1 MEKKLSKAIVINSY
15 GSSEVLSYQEK
26 DINEPSANEIQIRNT
41 AIGVNYHDVYVRS
54 GLYKT
59 LALPGVPGCEA
70 SGLVEKTG
78 ANVQGY
84 KVGERVTYCTREY
97 GAYAT
102 HINISHDKVIKIP
115 DFLSDELVA
124 TNFLR
129 AMTVE
134 MLINRITSVDSS
146 KKILV
151 TAASGGVGRL
161 LCQWASSM
169 GVTVIGSVGSQE
181 KIQETKLNGCFETFV
196 ASDEGFSKKIL
207 EVTDGTG
214 VDIVFD
220 SVGND
225 TFKSSLESLAACG
238 YLINFGQSS
247 GPVKPVLMATLAEKS
262 LSISRPILFHYFGNR
277 GNYEKMASSVFKA
290 FEDDI
295 IKVSDFLPF
304 DLKDA
309 SSAHD
314 TLESRKGGGS
324 LYLIP

>member
-1 MEKKLSKAIVINSY
+1 MASIIEIEEY
-15 GSSEVLSYQEK
+15 GSSSVLTHKTRSIVSPKVGEV
-26 DINEPSANEIQIRNT
+26 QIRNL

-59 LALPGVPGCEA
+59 LKLPGTPGCEA
-70 SGLVEKTG
+70 SGIIEKIG
-78 ANVQGY
+78 KNVVGFEE
-84 KVGERVTYCTREY
+84 GERVTYLTREY
-97 GAYAT
+97 GAYAS
-102 HINISHDKVIKIP
+102 HINIVSEKVLKLP
-115 DFLSDELVA
+115 STLKDELVA

-134 MLINRITSVDSS
+134 MLLNRITSVDSS
-146 KKILV
+146 KTILV

-161 LCQWASSM
+161 LCQWASSR
-169 GVTVIGSVGSQE
+169 GVKVIGSVGSQE
-181 KIQETKLNGCFETFV
+181 KILETKLNGCLETFV
-196 ASDEGFSKKIL
+196 SSDEKFSNKVL
-207 EVTDGTG
+207 DVTNGKG

-225 TFKSSLESLAACG
+225 TFESSLLSLAHCG

-247 GPVKPVLMATLAEKS
+247 GPVQPVLMSTLAEKS

-277 GNYEKMASSVFKA
+277 KNYENMAASVFKA
-290 FEDDI
+290 FEDEI
-295 IKVSDFLPF
+295 IKVSEFLPF

-309 SSAHD
+309 SNAHD

-324 LYLIP
+324 IYLVP

>member
-1 MEKKLSKAIVINSY
+1 MPKAIVIKEY
-15 GSSEVLSYQEK
+15 GSSKVLGLEHVSSS
-26 DINEPSANEIQIRNT
+26 DPSSDQIQIRNT
-41 AIGVNYHDVYVRS
+41 AVGVNYHDVYVRS

-59 LALPGVPGCEA
+59 LALPGIPGCEA
-70 SGLVEKTG
+70 SGIVEKIG
-78 ANVQGY
+78 ENVQGFH
-84 KVGERVTYCTREY
+84 VGERVTYCTREY

-102 HINISHDKVIKIP
+102 HINISHEKVIKIP
-115 DFLSDELVA
+115 NFLSDELVA

-134 MLINRITSVDSS
+134 MLINRITTVDSS
-146 KKILV
+146 KSVLV

-169 GVTVIGSVGSQE
+169 GVTVIGSVGSPE
-181 KIQETKLNGCFETFV
+181 KVQETKLNGCFETFV
-196 ASDEGFSKKIL
+196 SSDKEFSKKIL

-214 VDIVFD
+214 VNIVFD
-220 SVGND
+220 SVGAD
-225 TFKSSLESLAACG
+225 TFESSIASLAHCG

-247 GPVKPVLMATLAEKS
+247 GPVKPVLMTTLAEKS

-277 GNYEKMASSVFKA
+277 KNYERMASSVFKA
-290 FEDDI
+290 FEDEI
-295 IKVSDFLPF
+295 IRVSEFLPF

-309 SSAHD
+309 SNAHE

-324 LYLIP
+324 IYLIP

>member
-1 MEKKLSKAIVINSY
+1 MASIIEIEKYGPSSVLTYKTRSMSKPKA
-15 GSSEVLSYQEK
+15 GEV
-26 DINEPSANEIQIRNT
+26 QIKNL

-59 LALPGVPGCEA
+59 LTLPGIPGCEG
-70 SGLVEKTG
+70 SGVIEKIG
-78 ANVQGY
+78 KNVDGF
-84 KVGERVTYCTREY
+84 KEGERVTYLTREY
-97 GAYAT
+97 GAYST
-102 HINISHDKVIKIP
+102 HINIKSEKVLKLP
-115 DFLSDELVA
+115 STLKDELVA

-146 KKILV
+146 KTILV

-169 GVTVIGSVGSQE
+169 GVKVIGSVGSHE
-181 KIQETKLNGCFETFV
+181 KIPETKLNGCFETV
-196 ASDEGFSKKIL
+196 ISNDKEFSTKIL
-207 EVTDGTG
+207 EVTDGKG

-225 TFKSSLESLAACG
+225 TFESSLASLAHCG

-247 GPVKPVLMATLAEKS
+247 GPVKPILMTTLAEKS
-262 LSISRPILFHYFGNR
+262 LSISRPILFHYFGTR
-277 GNYEKMASSVFKA
+277 RNYEEMASSVFKA
-290 FEDDI
+290 FEDNV
-295 IKVSDFLPF
+295 IKVSDFFPF
-304 DLKDA
+304 SLKDA

-324 LYLIP
+324 IYLIP

>member
-1 MEKKLSKAIVINSY
+1 LKKAIVIKEY
-15 GSSEVLSYQEK
+15 GSSKVLDLERVSPT
-26 DINEPSANEIQIRNT
+26 DPSSDQIQIRNT
-41 AIGVNYHDVYVRS
+41 AVGVNYHDVYVRS

-70 SGLVEKTG
+70 SGIVEKIG
-78 ANVQGY
+78 ENVQGFQ
-84 KVGERVTYCTREY
+84 VGERVTYCTREY

-102 HINISHDKVIKIP
+102 HINISHEKVIKIP
-115 DFLSDELVA
+115 NFLSDELVA

-134 MLINRITSVDSS
+134 MLINRITTVDSS
-146 KKILV
+146 KSILV

-169 GVTVIGSVGSQE
+169 GVKVIGSVGSPE
-181 KIQETKLNGCFETFV
+181 KAQETKMNGCFETLV
-196 ASDEGFSKKIL
+196 SSDKEFSKKIL
-207 EVTDGTG
+207 EVTDGIG

-220 SVGND
+220 SVGAD
-225 TFKSSLESLAACG
+225 TFESSIASLAQCG

-247 GPVKPVLMATLAEKS
+247 GPVKPVLMTTLAEKS

-277 GNYEKMASSVFKA
+277 KNYEKMASSVFKA
-290 FEDDI
+290 FENEI
-295 IKVSDFLPF
+295 IKVSEFLPF

-324 LYLIP
+324 IYLIP

>member
-1 MEKKLSKAIVINSY
+1 MKKAIVIKEY
-15 GSSEVLSYQEK
+15 GSSKVLDLERVSPT
-26 DINEPSANEIQIRNT
+26 DPSSDQIQIRNT
-41 AIGVNYHDVYVRS
+41 AVGVNYHDVYVRS

-70 SGLVEKTG
+70 SGIVEKIG
-78 ANVQGY
+78 ENVQGFQ
-84 KVGERVTYCTREY
+84 VGERVTYCTREY

-102 HINISHDKVIKIP
+102 HINISHEKVIKIP
-115 DFLSDELVA
+115 NFLSDELVA

-134 MLINRITSVDSS
+134 MLINRITTVDSS
-146 KKILV
+146 KSILV

-169 GVTVIGSVGSQE
+169 GVKVIGSVGSPE
-181 KIQETKLNGCFETFV
+181 KAQETKMNGCFETLV
-196 ASDEGFSKKIL
+196 SSDKEFSKKIL
-207 EVTDGTG
+207 EVTDGIG

-220 SVGND
+220 SVGAD
-225 TFKSSLESLAACG
+225 TFESSIASLAQCG

-247 GPVKPVLMATLAEKS
+247 GPVKPVLMTTLAEKS

-277 GNYEKMASSVFKA
+277 KNYEKMASSVFKA
-290 FEDDI
+290 FENEI
-295 IKVSDFLPF
+295 IKVSEFLPF

-324 LYLIP
+324 IYLIP

>member
-1 MEKKLSKAIVINSY
+1 MSKAIVINSY
-15 GSSEVLSYQEK
+15 GSSEVLTYQK
-26 DINEPSANEIQIRNT
+26 QGINEPLANQIQIKNT

-59 LALPGVPGCEA
+59 LTLPGIPGCEA
-70 SGLVEKTG
+70 SGIVEKIG
-78 ANVQGY
+78 NNVENFH
-84 KVGERVTYCTREY
+84 VGERVTYCTREY

-102 HINISHDKVIKIP
+102 HINISHEKVIKIP
-115 DFLSDELVA
+115 NFLTDELVA

-129 AMTVE
+129 ALTVE
-134 MLINRITSVDSS
+134 MLINRITPVDSS
-146 KKILV
+146 KSILV

-161 LCQWASSM
+161 LCQWASSI
-169 GVTVIGSVGSQE
+169 GVKVIGSVGSPE
-181 KIQETKLNGCFETFV
+181 KIHETKLNGCFETFV
-196 ASDEGFSKKIL
+196 SSDPEFSKKIL
-207 EVTDGTG
+207 DVTDGTG

-225 TFKSSLESLAACG
+225 TFETSITSLAHCG

-247 GPVKPVLMATLAEKS
+247 GPVKPVLMTTLAEKS

-277 GNYEKMASSVFKA
+277 KNYENMAASVFKA
-290 FEDDI
+290 FEDEI
-295 IKVSDFLPF
+295 IKVSEFLPF

-309 SSAHD
+309 SSAHN

-324 LYLIP
+324 IYLIP

>member
-1 MEKKLSKAIVINSY
+1 MSKAIVINSY
-15 GSSEVLSYQEK
+15 GSSEVLTYQER
-26 DINEPSANEIQIRNT
+26 DIKEPSANQIQVKNT

-59 LALPGVPGCEA
+59 LTLPGTPGCEA
-70 SGLVEKTG
+70 SGIVEKIG
-78 ANVQGY
+78 NNVKDFQ
-84 KVGERVTYCTREY
+84 VGERVTYCTKEY

-115 DFLSDELVA
+115 NFLTDKLVA

-129 AMTVE
+129 ALTVE

-146 KKILV
+146 KSILV

-169 GVTVIGSVGSQE
+169 GVKVIGSVGSTE
-181 KIQETKLNGCFETFV
+181 KIHDTKLNGCFETFV
-196 ASDEGFSKKIL
+196 SSDQEFNKKIL
-207 EVTDGTG
+207 DVTDGKG

-225 TFKSSLESLAACG
+225 TFESSIASLAHCG

-247 GPVKPVLMATLAEKS
+247 GPVKPVLMTTLAEKS

-277 GNYEKMASSVFKA
+277 KNYERMASSVFKA
-290 FEDDI
+290 FEDEI
-295 IKVSDFLPF
+295 IRVSEFLPF

-309 SSAHD
+309 SNAHE

-324 LYLIP
+324 IYLIP

>member
-1 MEKKLSKAIVINSY
+1 MSKAIIVSAY
-15 GSSEVLSYQEK
+15 GSSEVLSYQER
-26 DINEPSANEIQIRNT
+26 DISEPSANEIRIRNT

-59 LALPGVPGCEA
+59 LTLPGIPGCEA
-70 SGLVEKTG
+70 SGIVEKIG
-78 ANVQGY
+78 DNVEGFG
-84 KVGERVTYCTREY
+84 VGERVTFCTREY

-134 MLINRITSVDSS
+134 MLINRITLVDSS
-146 KKILV
+146 KTILV

-161 LCQWASSM
+161 LCQWATSM
-169 GVTVIGSVGSQE
+169 GVKVIGSVGSQE
-181 KIQETKLNGCFETFV
+181 KIEETKLNGCIETFI
-196 ASDEGFSKKIL
+196 SNDKDFSNKVL
-207 EVTDGTG
+207 DVTNGKG

-225 TFKSSLESLAACG
+225 TFQSSLSSLAHCG

-247 GPVKPVLMATLAEKS
+247 GPVQPVLMSTLAEKS

-277 GNYEKMASSVFKA
+277 KNYENMAASVFKA
-290 FEDDI
+290 FEDEI
-295 IKVSDFLPF
+295 IKVSEFLPF

-309 SSAHD
+309 SNAHD

-324 LYLIP
+324 IYLVP

>member
-1 MEKKLSKAIVINSY
+1 MPKAIVIKEY
-15 GSSEVLSYQEK
+15 GSSKVLGLEHVSSS
-26 DINEPSANEIQIRNT
+26 DPSSDQIQIRNT
-41 AIGVNYHDVYVRS
+41 AVGVNYHDVYVRS

-59 LALPGVPGCEA
+59 LALPGIPGCEA
-70 SGLVEKTG
+70 SGIVEKIG
-78 ANVQGY
+78 ENVQGFH
-84 KVGERVTYCTREY
+84 VGERVTYCTREY

-102 HINISHDKVIKIP
+102 HINISHEKVIKIP
-115 DFLSDELVA
+115 NFLSDELVA

-134 MLINRITSVDSS
+134 MLINRITTVDSS
-146 KKILV
+146 KSVLV

-169 GVTVIGSVGSQE
+169 GVKVIGSVGSPE

-196 ASDEGFSKKIL
+196 SSDKEFSKKIL

-220 SVGND
+220 SVGAD
-225 TFKSSLESLAACG
+225 TFESSIASLAHCG

-247 GPVKPVLMATLAEKS
+247 GPVKPVLMTTLAEKS

-277 GNYEKMASSVFKA
+277 KNYEKMASSVFKA
-290 FEDDI
+290 FEDKI
-295 IKVSDFLPF
+295 IRVANFLPF
-304 DLKDA
+304 DLEDA
-309 SSAHD
+309 SSAHN

-324 LYLIP
+324 IYLIP

>member
-1 MEKKLSKAIVINSY
+1 MPKAIVIKEY
-15 GSSEVLSYQEK
+15 GSSKVLGLEHVSSS
-26 DINEPSANEIQIRNT
+26 DPSSDQIQIRNT
-41 AIGVNYHDVYVRS
+41 AVGVNYHDVYVRS

-59 LALPGVPGCEA
+59 LALPGIPGCEA
-70 SGLVEKTG
+70 SGIVEKIG
-78 ANVQGY
+78 ENVQGFH
-84 KVGERVTYCTREY
+84 VGERVTYCTREY

-102 HINISHDKVIKIP
+102 HINISHEKVIKIP
-115 DFLSDELVA
+115 NFLSDELVA

-134 MLINRITSVDSS
+134 MLINRITTVDSS
-146 KKILV
+146 KSVLV

-169 GVTVIGSVGSQE
+169 GVKVIGSVGSPE
-181 KIQETKLNGCFETFV
+181 KVQETKLNGCFETFV
-196 ASDEGFSKKIL
+196 SSDKEFSKKIL
-207 EVTDGTG
+207 EVTDGRG

-220 SVGND
+220 SVGAD
-225 TFKSSLESLAACG
+225 TFESSIASLAHCG

-247 GPVKPVLMATLAEKS
+247 GPVKPVLMTTLAEKS

-277 GNYEKMASSVFKA
+277 KNYERMASSVFKA
-290 FEDDI
+290 FEDEI
-295 IKVSDFLPF
+295 IRVSEFLPF

-309 SSAHD
+309 SNAHD

-324 LYLIP
+324 IYLVP

>member
-1 MEKKLSKAIVINSY
+1 MSSAIVINSY
-15 GSSEVLSYQEK
+15 GSSEVLTYQK
-26 DINEPSANEIQIRNT
+26 QDIKEPLANQIQIKHT

-59 LALPGVPGCEA
+59 LTLPGIPGCEA
-70 SGLVEKTG
+70 SGIVEKIG
-78 ANVQGY
+78 NNVRDFEI
-84 KVGERVTYCTREY
+84 GERVTYCTREY

-115 DFLSDELVA
+115 NFLSDELVA

-134 MLINRITSVDSS
+134 MLINRITLVDSS

-169 GVTVIGSVGSQE
+169 GVKVIGSVGSQE
-181 KIQETKLNGCFETFV
+181 KIDETKLNGCFETFV
-196 ASDEGFSKKIL
+196 SSDQEFSKKIMDA
-207 EVTDGTG
+207 TDGKG

-225 TFKSSLESLAACG
+225 TFESSLASLAPCG

-247 GPVKPVLMATLAEKS
+247 GPVKPVLMTTLAEKS
-262 LSISRPILFHYFGNR
+262 LSISRPILFHYFGSR
-277 GNYEKMASSVFKA
+277 KNYEKMASSVFKA
-290 FEDDI
+290 FEDQI
-295 IKVSDFLPF
+295 IKVANFLPF

-309 SSAHD
+309 SSAHN

-324 LYLIP
+324 IYLIP

>member
-1 MEKKLSKAIVINSY
+1 MSKAIVINSY

-169 GVTVIGSVGSQE
+169 GVKVIGSVGSQE
-181 KIQETKLNGCFETFV
+181 KIDETKLNGCFETFV
-196 ASDEGFSKKIL
+196 SSDQEFSKRIMDA
-207 EVTDGTG
+207 TDGKG

-225 TFKSSLESLAACG
+225 TFESSLASLAPCG

-247 GPVKPVLMATLAEKS
+247 GPVKPVLMTTLAEKS

-277 GNYEKMASSVFKA
+277 KNYEKMASSVFKA
-290 FEDDI
+290 FEDQI
-295 IKVSDFLPF
+295 IKVANFLPF

-309 SSAHD
+309 SSAHN

-324 LYLIP
+324 IYLIP

>member
-1 MEKKLSKAIVINSY
+1 
-15 GSSEVLSYQEK
+15 
-26 DINEPSANEIQIRNT
+26 
-41 AIGVNYHDVYVRS
+41 
-54 GLYKT
+54 
-59 LALPGVPGCEA
+59 
-70 SGLVEKTG
+70 
-78 ANVQGY
+78 
-84 KVGERVTYCTREY
+84 
-97 GAYAT
+97 
-102 HINISHDKVIKIP
+102 
-115 DFLSDELVA
+115 
-124 TNFLR
+124 
-129 AMTVE
+129 MTVE

-169 GVTVIGSVGSQE
+169 GVAVIGSVGSQE
-181 KIQETKLNGCFETFV
+181 KSQETKLNGCFETFV
-196 ASDEGFSKKIL
+196 SSDEEFSKKIL

-262 LSISRPILFHYFGNR
+262 LSISRPILFPYFGTR

-290 FEDDI
+290 FEDGI

-304 DLKDA
+304 DLEDA

>member
-1 MEKKLSKAIVINSY
+1 MPKAIVIKEY
-15 GSSEVLSYQEK
+15 GSSKVLSLEHVSST
-26 DINEPSANEIQIRNT
+26 DPSADQVQIKNT
-41 AIGVNYHDVYVRS
+41 AVGVNYHDVYVRS

-59 LALPGVPGCEA
+59 LALPGIPGCEA
-70 SGLVEKTG
+70 SGIVEKIG
-78 ANVQGY
+78 KNVQGFQ
-84 KVGERVTYCTREY
+84 VGERVTYCTREY

-102 HINISHDKVIKIP
+102 HINISHEKVIKIP
-115 DFLSDELVA
+115 NFLSDELVA

-134 MLINRITSVDSS
+134 MLINRITTVDSS
-146 KKILV
+146 KSILV

-169 GVTVIGSVGSQE
+169 GVKVIGSVGSPE
-181 KIQETKLNGCFETFV
+181 KVQETKMNGCFETFV
-196 ASDEGFSKKIL
+196 SSDKEISKKIL
-207 EVTDGTG
+207 EVTDGIG

-225 TFKSSLESLAACG
+225 TFESSLASLAQCG

-304 DLKDA
+304 ELKDA
-309 SSAHD
+309 SSAHN

-324 LYLIP
+324 IYLIP

>member
-1 MEKKLSKAIVINSY
+1 MPKAIVIKEY
-15 GSSEVLSYQEK
+15 GPSSVLQL
-26 DINEPSANEIQIRNT
+26 EPVSSIDPRSDQVQIRNT
-41 AIGVNYHDVYVRS
+41 AVGVNYHDVYVRS

-59 LALPGVPGCEA
+59 LPLPGIPGCEA
-70 SGLVEKTG
+70 SGIVEKIG
-78 ANVQGY
+78 NSVQGFQA
-84 KVGERVTYCTREY
+84 GQRVTYCTKEY

-290 FEDDI
+290 FEDGI

-304 DLKDA
+304 DLEDA

>member
-1 MEKKLSKAIVINSY
+1 MSKAIVINSY
-15 GSSEVLSYQEK
+15 GSSEVLTYQEQ
-26 DINEPSANEIQIRNT
+26 DIKEPSANQIQVKNT

-59 LALPGVPGCEA
+59 LALPGTPGCEA
-70 SGLVEKTG
+70 SGIVEKIG
-78 ANVQGY
+78 NNVKDFQ
-84 KVGERVTYCTREY
+84 VGERVTYCTKEY

-115 DFLSDELVA
+115 NFLTDKLVA

-129 AMTVE
+129 ALTVE

-146 KKILV
+146 KSILV

-169 GVTVIGSVGSQE
+169 GVKVIGSVGSTE
-181 KIQETKLNGCFETFV
+181 KIHETKLNGCFETFV
-196 ASDEGFSKKIL
+196 SSDQEFNKKIL
-207 EVTDGTG
+207 DVTDGKG

-225 TFKSSLESLAACG
+225 TFESSVASLAHCG

-247 GPVKPVLMATLAEKS
+247 GPVKPVLMTTLAEKS

-277 GNYEKMASSVFKA
+277 KNYEKMASSVFKA
-290 FEDDI
+290 FEDKI
-295 IKVSDFLPF
+295 ISVANFLPF

-309 SSAHD
+309 SSAHN

-324 LYLIP
+324 IYLIP

>member
-1 MEKKLSKAIVINSY
+1 MSKAIVINSY

-134 MLINRITSVDSS
+134 MLINRITLVDSS

-169 GVTVIGSVGSQE
+169 GVKVIGSVGSQE
-181 KIQETKLNGCFETFV
+181 KIDETKLNGCFETFV
-196 ASDEGFSKKIL
+196 SSDQEFSKKIMDA
-207 EVTDGTG
+207 TDGKG

-225 TFKSSLESLAACG
+225 TFESSLATLAPSG

-247 GPVKPVLMATLAEKS
+247 GPVKPVLMTTLAEKS

-277 GNYEKMASSVFKA
+277 KNYENMAASVFKA
-290 FEDDI
+290 FEDEI
-295 IKVSDFLPF
+295 VKVSEFLPF

-309 SSAHD
+309 SSAHN

-324 LYLIP
+324 IYLIP

>member
-1 MEKKLSKAIVINSY
+1 MPNAIVIKEY
-15 GSSEVLSYQEK
+15 GASSVLQL
-26 DINEPSANEIQIRNT
+26 EPVSSIDPGSDQVQIRNT
-41 AIGVNYHDVYVRS
+41 AVGVNYHDVYVRS

-59 LALPGVPGCEA
+59 LPLPGIPGCEA
-70 SGLVEKTG
+70 SGIVEKIG
-78 ANVQGY
+78 NNVQDFQ
-84 KVGERVTYCTREY
+84 VGERVTYCTKEY

-115 DFLSDELVA
+115 DFLSDEIVA

-134 MLINRITSVDSS
+134 MLINQITSVDAS
-146 KKILV
+146 KSILV

-169 GVTVIGSVGSQE
+169 GVKVIGSVGSPE
-181 KIQETKLNGCFETFV
+181 KIQETKLNGCFETFIS
-196 ASDEGFSKKIL
+196 SDSALSKKVL
-207 EVTDGTG
+207 EVTEGKG

-220 SVGND
+220 SVGSD
-225 TFKSSLESLAACG
+225 TFESSLASLANCG

-247 GPVKPVLMATLAEKS
+247 GPVKPILMTTLAEKS
-262 LSISRPILFHYFGNR
+262 LSISRPILFHYFGSR
-277 GNYEKMASSVFKA
+277 KKYQKMASSVFKA

-295 IKVSDFLPF
+295 IKVSNFLPF
-304 DLKDA
+304 ELKDA
-309 SSAHD
+309 SSAHN

-324 LYLIP
+324 IYLVP

>member
-1 MEKKLSKAIVINSY
+1 MPNAIVIKEY
-15 GSSEVLSYQEK
+15 GASSVLQL
-26 DINEPSANEIQIRNT
+26 EPVSSIDPGSDQVQIRNT
-41 AIGVNYHDVYVRS
+41 AVGVNYHDVYVRS

-59 LALPGVPGCEA
+59 LPLPGIPGCEA
-70 SGLVEKTG
+70 SGIVEKIG
-78 ANVQGY
+78 NNVKDFQ
-84 KVGERVTYCTREY
+84 VGERVTYCTKEY

-115 DFLSDELVA
+115 NFLTDKLVA

-129 AMTVE
+129 ALTVE
-134 MLINRITSVDSS
+134 MLINRITLVDSS
-146 KKILV
+146 KSILV

-169 GVTVIGSVGSQE
+169 GVKVIGSVGSTE
-181 KIQETKLNGCFETFV
+181 KIHETKLNGCFETFV
-196 ASDEGFSKKIL
+196 SSDQEFNKKIL
-207 EVTDGTG
+207 DVTDGKG

-225 TFKSSLESLAACG
+225 TFESSVASLAHCG

-247 GPVKPVLMATLAEKS
+247 GPVKPVLMTTLAEKS

-277 GNYEKMASSVFKA
+277 KNYEKMASSVFKA
-290 FEDDI
+290 FEDKI
-295 IKVSDFLPF
+295 ISVANFLPF

-309 SSAHD
+309 SSAHN

-324 LYLIP
+324 IYLIP

>member
-1 MEKKLSKAIVINSY
+1 MSSAIVINSY
-15 GSSEVLSYQEK
+15 GSSEVLTYQK
-26 DINEPSANEIQIRNT
+26 HNIKEPLANQIQIKHT

-59 LALPGVPGCEA
+59 LTLPGIPGCEA
-70 SGLVEKTG
+70 SGIVEKIG
-78 ANVQGY
+78 NNVKDFQ
-84 KVGERVTYCTREY
+84 VGERVTYCTREY

-115 DFLSDELVA
+115 SFLSDELVA

-129 AMTVE
+129 ALTVE
-134 MLINRITSVDSS
+134 MLINRMTSVDSS
-146 KKILV
+146 KSILV

-161 LCQWASSM
+161 LCQWANSM
-169 GVTVIGSVGSQE
+169 GVKVIGSVGSLE
-181 KIQETKLNGCFETFV
+181 KTDETKLNGCSETFV
-196 ASDEGFSKKIL
+196 SSDQEFSKKIL
-207 EVTDGTG
+207 DATDGKG

-225 TFKSSLESLAACG
+225 TFESSIASLAHCG

-247 GPVKPVLMATLAEKS
+247 GPVKPVLMSTLAEKS

-277 GNYEKMASSVFKA
+277 KNYEKMASSVFKA
-290 FEDDI
+290 FEDQI
-295 IKVSDFLPF
+295 IKVANFLPF

-309 SSAHD
+309 SSAHN

-324 LYLIP
+324 IYLIP

>member
-1 MEKKLSKAIVINSY
+1 MSSAIVINSY
-15 GSSEVLSYQEK
+15 GSSEVLTYQK
-26 DINEPSANEIQIRNT
+26 QDIKEPLANQIQIKHT

-59 LALPGVPGCEA
+59 LTLPGIPGCEA
-70 SGLVEKTG
+70 SGIVEKIG
-78 ANVQGY
+78 NNVRDFEI
-84 KVGERVTYCTREY
+84 GERVTYCTREY

-115 DFLSDELVA
+115 NFLSDELVA

-134 MLINRITSVDSS
+134 MLINRITLVDSS

-169 GVTVIGSVGSQE
+169 GVKVIGSVGSQE
-181 KIQETKLNGCFETFV
+181 KIDETKLNGCFETFV
-196 ASDEGFSKKIL
+196 SSDQEFSKKIMDA
-207 EVTDGTG
+207 TDGKG

-225 TFKSSLESLAACG
+225 TFESSLASLAPCG

-247 GPVKPVLMATLAEKS
+247 GPVKPVLMTTLAEKS

-277 GNYEKMASSVFKA
+277 KNYEKMASSVFKA
-290 FEDDI
+290 FEDQI
-295 IKVSDFLPF
+295 IKVANFLPF

-309 SSAHD
+309 ASAHN

-324 LYLIP
+324 IYLIP

>member
-1 MEKKLSKAIVINSY
+1 MSSAIVINSY
-15 GSSEVLSYQEK
+15 GSSEVLTYQK
-26 DINEPSANEIQIRNT
+26 QDIKEPLANQIQIKHT

-59 LALPGVPGCEA
+59 LALPGIPGCEA
-70 SGLVEKTG
+70 SGIVEKIG
-78 ANVQGY
+78 NNVRDFEI
-84 KVGERVTYCTREY
+84 GERVTYCTREY

-115 DFLSDELVA
+115 NFLSDELVA

-134 MLINRITSVDSS
+134 MLINRITLVDSS

-169 GVTVIGSVGSQE
+169 GVKVIGSVGSQE
-181 KIQETKLNGCFETFV
+181 KIDETKLNGCFETFV
-196 ASDEGFSKKIL
+196 SSDQEFSKKIMDA
-207 EVTDGTG
+207 TDGKG

-225 TFKSSLESLAACG
+225 TFESSLAALAPCG

-247 GPVKPVLMATLAEKS
+247 GPVKPVLMTTLAEKS

-277 GNYEKMASSVFKA
+277 ENYEKMAFSVFKA
-290 FEDDI
+290 FEDQI
-295 IKVSDFLPF
+295 IKVANFLPF
-304 DLKDA
+304 DLKNA
-309 SSAHD
+309 SRAHNI
-314 TLESRKGGGS
+314 LESRKGGGS
-324 LYLIP
+324 IYLIP

>member
-1 MEKKLSKAIVINSY
+1 MSKAIVINSY
-15 GSSEVLSYQEK
+15 GSSEVLCYQ
-26 DINEPSANEIQIRNT
+26 DMDLNEPLANEIQIKNT

-59 LALPGVPGCEA
+59 LALPGIPGCEA
-70 SGLVEKTG
+70 SGIVEKIG
-78 ANVQGY
+78 NNVKDFQ
-84 KVGERVTYCTREY
+84 VGERVTFCTREY

-102 HINISHDKVIKIP
+102 HINISQDKVIKIP
-115 DFLSDELVA
+115 NFLSDELVA

-134 MLINRITSVDSS
+134 MLLNRITLVNSS
-146 KKILV
+146 KTILV

-169 GVTVIGSVGSQE
+169 GVRVIGSVGSQE
-181 KIQETKLNGCFETFV
+181 KVEETKLNGCFETFV
-196 ASDEGFSKKIL
+196 SSDKELRKKIL
-207 EVTDGTG
+207 DVTNGKG

-225 TFKSSLESLAACG
+225 TFETSLASLAQCG

-247 GPVKPVLMATLAEKS
+247 GPIQPVLMSTLAEKS
-262 LSISRPILFHYFGNR
+262 LSLSRPILFHYFGTR
-277 GNYEKMASSVFKA
+277 ENYEKMASSVFKA

-295 IKVSDFLPF
+295 IKVSEFLPF
-304 DLKDA
+304 DLKNA
-309 SSAHD
+309 SGAHD
-314 TLESRKGGGS
+314 LLESRKGGGS
-324 LYLIP
+324 IYLVP